1 MTDRGGAQGRYLEQ
15 EHRLETIRYAVEDGI
30 ATLTLDYPA
39 RKNAL
44 NGTMR
49 REIGDVIHQLRQD
62 STVRALILTGAGT
75 DFCSGGDIST
85 MKGQISAEQGRQ
97 RLGAIHP
104 WLEDLIQ
111 LDRPVIAAV
120 DGAAFG
126 AGFSLALTADIVLA
140 TPRTRFGLPFLRLGL
155 IPDCGVLYTLPRM
168 IGLQRAKA
176 LMFSMRELSAE
187 AARDQGIVMEI
198 VPPEDLQAR
207 ARAIAAAFTEA
218 SPVALALTKRALNA
232 SLNQDLHSMLEMEAD
247 GQGIAFATEYRE
259 QAAARFLEK
268 QPPRYRWPD

>member
-1 MTDRGGAQGRYLEQ
+1 M
-15 EHRLETIRYAVEDGI
+15 ETIRYAVEDGI

-49 REIGDVIHQLRQD
+49 REIGEVIHGLRQD
-62 STVRALILTGAGT
+62 SSVRALILTGAGT

-85 MKGQISAEQGRQ
+85 MKGQISADQGRQ
-97 RLGAIHP
+97 RLAAIHP

-126 AGFSLALTADIVLA
+126 AGFSLALTADIMLA
-140 TPRTRFGLPFLRLGL
+140 TPRARFALPFLRLGL
-155 IPDCGVLYTLPRM
+155 IPDCGAFYTLPRM

-187 AARDQGIVMEI
+187 AARDEGIVMEI
-198 VPPEDLQAR
+198 VPAEALQAR

-259 QAAARFLEK
+259 QAATRFLDK
-268 QPPRYRWPD
+268 QPARYRWPD